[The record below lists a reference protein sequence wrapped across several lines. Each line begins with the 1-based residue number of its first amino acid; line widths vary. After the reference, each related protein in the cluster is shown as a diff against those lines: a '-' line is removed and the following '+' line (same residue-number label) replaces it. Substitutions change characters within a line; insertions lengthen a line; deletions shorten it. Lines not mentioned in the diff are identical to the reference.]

1 MCCAV
6 VLQPYCITKLQVRI
20 VVNLLLHS
28 FVIQTRTHVRLLK
41 SVGRRNSLNCI
52 GTRFWHRCCESVW
65 FIELT
70 NRILKTASMLAKN
83 ANLGPENVTKP
94 NEELVVLLA
103 RSWRRWQC
111 NAMRCYDQRLRHFT
125 SSWHVSHVTRKCH
138 SIGGGYARHHRDYF
152 E

>member
-1 MCCAV
+1 MCCAA

-52 GTRFWHRCCESVW
+52 GTRFWYRCRESVW
-65 FIELT
+65 FIALT
-70 NRILKTASMLAKN
+70 NRILKTAFMLAKN

-103 RSWRRWQC
+103 RSWRRWQWT
-111 NAMRCYDQRLRHFT
+111 AMRCYDQRLRHVT
-125 SSWHVSHVTRKCH
+125 GSWHVSRVTRECH
-138 SIGGGYARHHRDYF
+138 STCGGWARDHKHDF